1 MFFELWL
8 NQKSMQTKGVD
19 LSREIELDSNPKAI
33 QRTEVFRQ
41 LKNID
46 GLNVDG
52 HNPCFF

>member
-1 MFFELWL
+1 
-8 NQKSMQTKGVD
+8 MQTKGVD

-46 GLNVDG
+46 GLNLDG